1 MSKVVRRCE
10 RCDEPLHAHRI
21 GDLCRECAKEAVFED
36 VFGPMNEEMA
46 RQEER
51 GADVDQFFSEA
62 AGPFIAGRRFEKD
75 ENDGKTAEGKTT
87 EGSAS

>member
-10 RCDEPLHAHRI
+10 RCNVPLHAPRI

-51 GADVDQFFSEA
+51 GADVDEFFSEA
-62 AGPFIAGRRFEKD
+62 GAIRGKIRFND
-75 ENDGKTAEGKTT
+75 EHPAIRTD
-87 EGSAS
+87 